1 MEPSSHIVYKVLYV
15 NSFYSLYYC
24 HHYDHCSVN
33 IAIWYYM
40 QTWSLYIIKIIYGLF
55 ACLCDS
61 TSGYTDNSKPI
72 FLFLVFVL
80 ENTVCLCGSCLSPS
94 LSTEVL
100 LVKLLLKQLQSA
112 RLFEKRLVVLNHCR
126 LT

>member
-1 MEPSSHIVYKVLYV
+1 MITVVQILQYGITCRPGACI
-15 NSFYSLYYC
+15 SLKEYMVC
-24 HHYDHCSVN
+24 LPVCV
-33 IAIWYYM
+33 IAH
-40 QTWSLYIIKIIYGLF
+40 
-55 ACLCDS
+55 
-61 TSGYTDNSKPI
+61 SGYTDNSKPI
-72 FLFLVFVL
+72 FLFLDFFL

-112 RLFEKRLVVLNHCR
+112 RQFENRLVVLNHCR

>member
-1 MEPSSHIVYKVLYV
+1 MVLTLIKVFLWSHLLTLCTRSS
-15 NSFYSLYYC
+15 SLYYC

-40 QTWSLYIIKIIYGLF
+40 QTWSLYIIKRIYGLF

-112 RLFEKRLVVLNHCR
+112 RQLK
-126 LT
+126 LTPI